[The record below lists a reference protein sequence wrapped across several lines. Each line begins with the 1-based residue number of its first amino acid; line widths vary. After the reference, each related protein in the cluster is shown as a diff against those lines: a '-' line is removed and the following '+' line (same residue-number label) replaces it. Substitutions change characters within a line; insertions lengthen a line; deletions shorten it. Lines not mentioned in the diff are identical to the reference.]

1 MCFLDQF
8 ARNVTI
14 LLVEKQELC
23 DNVIGEH
30 VLEDIGFA
38 DTAEDMITDFTI
50 VGFQFLVV
58 LIRSQHLVVFDCQPL
73 LCANSRTAN
82 FMLSQLLE
90 GKDQFNRVEALEE
103 GIPQSVL
110 VLGKQAS

>member
-1 MCFLDQF
+1 MSLDSCPQVNVNKVKHFTQDAKSLVCFLDQF

-38 DTAEDMITDFTI
+38 DTAEDLITDFTI
-50 VGFQFLVV
+50 VGF
-58 LIRSQHLVVFDCQPL
+58 
-73 LCANSRTAN
+73 
-82 FMLSQLLE
+82 
-90 GKDQFNRVEALEE
+90 
-103 GIPQSVL
+103 
-110 VLGKQAS
+110 